1 MVLILFNFDYCKYKV
16 FFYASLG
23 IQKQRLYLKHTGY
36 NRSKSFPFVRE
47 LKTEGLN
54 FPWEV

>member
-16 FFYASLG
+16 FFYALLG
-23 IQKQRLYLKHTGY
+23 IRKQRLYLKHTGY

-47 LKTEGLN
+47 KKLK
-54 FPWEV
+54 V